1 MRAAV
6 RASRT
11 LLPYP
16 DAPAPFLL
24 RDLCAPDSVHSVLNL
39 YSSRRDS
46 AFSASLRYPSSSR
59 VQTASRS
66 QRLRLHHFRGTHREP
81 VAKMY
86 VGGSVVIE
94 SGVLVSAGSGA
105 ASFGGAG
112 FRFCGFFFSILRRRG
127 RLQRTQKPHR
137 YAGHF
142 IDRRQKHPFV
152 RLRRLV
158 EAADFSHKLQR
169 RRPHLF
175 LSNRRSKAEKRL
187 DISAHGA
194 HLLGSILSSS
204 LSALSFQFSDSRL
217 F

>member
-16 DAPAPFLL
+16 DAPATFLL

-66 QRLRLHHFRGTHREP
+66 QRLRLHHFLGTHREP

-86 VGGSVVIE
+86 VGGSVVIYA
-94 SGVLVSAGSGA
+94 GALVSEGSHADSFRLAGLPLS
-105 ASFGGAG
+105 
-112 FRFCGFFFSILRRRG
+112 RFFFPLLPR
-127 RLQRTQKPHR
+127 
-137 YAGHF
+137 
-142 IDRRQKHPFV
+142 V
-152 RLRRLV
+152 
-158 EAADFSHKLQR
+158 
-169 RRPHLF
+169 
-175 LSNRRSKAEKRL
+175 
-187 DISAHGA
+187 GA
-194 HLLGSILSSS
+194 IP
-204 LSALSFQFSDSRL
+204 
-217 F
+217 